1 MIVSSI
7 TSPAGTGR
15 KTQPAPETAPQAE
28 TLPSSRALVSLESP
42 SRTTERYTAR
52 PSAPFVAHLIAMA
65 EQAPQT
71 CALRREAPA
80 VAHGVYG
87 RAKAKGPL
95 SFGRVVSQSA

>member
-42 SRTTERYTAR
+42 SRTTERYGAAKRTVR
-52 PSAPFVAHLIAMA
+52 GPSD
-65 EQAPQT
+65 
-71 CALRREAPA
+71 R
-80 VAHGVYG
+80 YG
-87 RAKAKGPL
+87 
-95 SFGRVVSQSA
+95 

>member
-71 CALRREAPA
+71 CALLAGRCWSLAGCLWHEGRSN
-80 VAHGVYG
+80 GCVYT
-87 RAKAKGPL
+87 RP
-95 SFGRVVSQSA
+95 